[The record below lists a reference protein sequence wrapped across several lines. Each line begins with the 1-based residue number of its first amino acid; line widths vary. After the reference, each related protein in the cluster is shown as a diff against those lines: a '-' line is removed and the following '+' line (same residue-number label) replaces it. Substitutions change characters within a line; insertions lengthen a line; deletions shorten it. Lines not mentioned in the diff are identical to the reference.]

1 MTNKTSNAAINIH
14 KNKNFDFSSV
24 ADLGKFWDGSGN
36 KAGGGNFNA
45 YSGSSSNT
53 NHNIDLLYQNLVG
66 RNADAGGRKYWG
78 EKLNSG
84 AISYQTLADSL
95 KASDEYIGQQD
106 HLANN
111 PNATKD
117 DLKSLDS
124 AYLSPFHWASG
135 SGAAG
140 WTPDQK
146 ITQSV
151 AEASQGN
158 YSDAVNKTY
167 GEGSQAV
174 SDWLM
179 GGDGSSF
186 FGGNFG
192 GNSFQQYDDSGLLS
206 ELASIRSAFDDYKKQ
221 SATDMQNMWNNAY
234 GYGYGSGT
242 VGGVRTQNELPG
254 WAPKKGGTS
263 GFFGRGGRSG
273 KGLTTSSLNL

>member
-1 MTNKTSNAAINIH
+1 MTNKTSNAAINLY
-14 KNKNFDFSSV
+14 KNKNFDFSSI
-24 ADLGKFWDGSGN
+24 ADLGKFWDGSKKTASGGSP
-36 KAGGGNFNA
+36 GGGTFNA
-45 YSGSSSNT
+45 YAGSSSNT

-66 RNADAGGRKYWG
+66 RNADPGGRKYWG
-78 EKLNSG
+78 DKINSG
-84 AISYQTLADSL
+84 EISYQTLADSL
-95 KASDEYIGQQD
+95 KASDEYKDQQT
-106 HLANN
+106 AIAGG
-111 PNATKD
+111 ATAD
-117 DLKSLDS
+117 QLKTLDS
-124 AYLSPFHWASG
+124 AYLSPFHWTSG

-167 GEGSQAV
+167 GQGSDAAL
-174 SDWLM
+174 DWLM

-186 FGGNFG
+186 LG

-206 ELASIRSAFDDYKKQ
+206 ELASLRSAFDAYKKQ
-221 SATDMQNMWNNAY
+221 SADDMQNMWNNAY

-254 WAPKKGGTS
+254 WAPK
-263 GFFGRGGRSG
+263 
-273 KGLTTSSLNL
+273 